1 MTMTYA
7 DEIELR
13 AKILDPQYQQQL
25 YMIEQ
30 AQRQAHPDSD
40 TQSDIFPTDFDSQL
54 LELIDSVPM
63 E

>member
-1 MTMTYA
+1 MTYA

-13 AKILDPQYQQQL
+13 AKLLDPQYQQQL

-30 AQRQAHPDSD
+30 AQLEAKPDTD
-40 TQSDIFPTDFDSQL
+40 TYVDTFPSDFDKQL
-54 LELIDSVPM
+54 LDLIDSVPM

>member
-30 AQRQAHPDSD
+30 AQRQAQPDSD

>member
-1 MTMTYA
+1 MTYA

-13 AKILDPQYQQQL
+13 AKLLDPQYQQQL

-30 AQRQAHPDSD
+30 AQREAQPDADMSMD
-40 TQSDIFPTDFDSQL
+40 DFPSDFDKQL
-54 LELIDSVPM
+54 LDLIDSVPM